1 MLGFNYLGIHKEN
14 VHLLKKKKI
23 LDIILNTGD
32 FLNLEY
38 SIVNILEYSIVNI
51 LEYSIVKQIIIY
63 SFRNI

>member
-1 MLGFNYLGIHKEN
+1 MLGFNYLGIHMEN

-38 SIVNILEYSIVNI
+38 SIVNILEYTK
-51 LEYSIVKQIIIY
+51 YSRIFIVKQTIIY